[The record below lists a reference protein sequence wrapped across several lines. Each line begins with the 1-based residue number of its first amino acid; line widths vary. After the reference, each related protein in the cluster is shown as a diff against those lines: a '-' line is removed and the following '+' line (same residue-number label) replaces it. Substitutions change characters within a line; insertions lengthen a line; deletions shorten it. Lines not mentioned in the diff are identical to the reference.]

1 MPNIKHLQV
10 IEHPLVQLYIT
21 KLRDQ
26 DSGIQTFREAM
37 DKLGGVLGYHALSY
51 VSTKKVNVQTPLE
64 ITTGMELAKNVHVI
78 PILRAGLSLVQ
89 GILHF
94 VPNAKV
100 GHIGVYRDHQTHKP
114 INYYDNLPEGLDR
127 GTCIVV
133 DPMLATGGS
142 ASHAI
147 NYLKENGA
155 NDIIFTCVIAAPE
168 GVKKVHTDHPE
179 IPIITTY
186 LDRELNEHAYILPG
200 LGDAGDR
207 YFGTTPS

>member
-1 MPNIKHLQV
+1 M
-10 IEHPLVQLYIT
+10 
-21 KLRDQ
+21 
-26 DSGIQTFREAM
+26 
-37 DKLGGVLGYHALSY
+37 
-51 VSTKKVNVQTPLE
+51 NVQTPLE

-147 NYLKENGA
+147 NYLKKTGQMTL
-155 NDIIFTCVIAAPE
+155 FLHV
-168 GVKKVHTDHPE
+168 
-179 IPIITTY
+179 
-186 LDRELNEHAYILPG
+186 LLLPPRG
-200 LGDAGDR
+200 
-207 YFGTTPS
+207 

>member
-37 DKLGGVLGYHALSY
+37 DKLGGILGYHALSH
-51 VSTKKVNVQTPLE
+51 VSTKKVKVQTPLE
-64 ITTGMELAKNVHVI
+64 ITSGMELDKNVHVI

-100 GHIGVYRDHQTHKP
+100 GHIGVYRDHQTHEP
-114 INYYDNLPEGLDR
+114 INYYDNLPDGLDR

-155 NDIIFTCVIAAPE
+155 NNIIFTCVIAAPE
-168 GVKKVHTDHPE
+168 GVKKAHTDYPE

-186 LDRELNEHAYILPG
+186 LDRELNEQAYILPG

>member
-1 MPNIKHLQV
+1 MPKNKYLQI
-10 IEHPLVQLYIT
+10 IEHPLVLLYIT

-26 DSGIQTFREAM
+26 NSGVQVFREAM
-37 DKLGGVLGYHALSY
+37 DKLGGILGYHALSH
-51 VSTKKVNVQTPLE
+51 VSTKDVQVQTPLE
-64 ITTGMELAKNVHVI
+64 ITSGVKLNKTVHVI

-94 VPNAKV
+94 VPDAKV
-100 GHIGVYRDHQTHKP
+100 GHIGVYRDHQTHEP
-114 INYYDNLPEGLDR
+114 INYYDNLPDGLDN

-147 NYLKENGA
+147 RYLKENGA

-168 GVKKVHTDHPE
+168 GVSKVHNDHPDV
-179 IPIITTY
+179 PIITSY
-186 LDRELNEHAYILPG
+186 LDRKLNDHAYILPG

-207 YFGTTPS
+207 YFDTTPS